1 MTRSFKM
8 TIAGVAA
15 ATLAAPAAAV
25 DIKAGDWTVSIGG
38 IVNAYVTRNS
48 CTGSQAIG
56 GLALATEALGCG
68 GLEDRT
74 VIGNG
79 LLPNA
84 LITSVK
90 TKQEGVDIGALIMI
104 GSAVSSNDSISNNN
118 NLDVRQGYL
127 TFGTPELGTLKLG
140 RDYGLYSQT
149 ATLADMTLLGVG
161 APISATQRNRVSL
174 GHIGAGYTYL
184 GHYGQIMYTTPSL
197 GGLTVSAGV
206 MSPVDSFANVF
217 TAGTAPQFQALATF
231 AFTGGKVWAGGKVQ
245 KFDGPSAANPGFTM
259 RGVDAGATYALGP
272 IGLLANVQIGRGLGI
287 LADGD
292 SGGKKQFNYLTQ
304 ATYQLTSKAKA
315 GVGWGKSRLRDGAGT
330 DLRYNSDITG
340 GLYYSLTKSLT
351 LAAELSQTR
360 SKDFVG
366 DSAKVK
372 AGSLGAILFF

>member
-8 TIAGVAA
+8 TLAGVAA
-15 ATLAAPAAAV
+15 ATLAGPAAAV
-25 DIKAGDWTVSIGG
+25 DIKAGDWTVSLGG
-38 IVNAYVTRNS
+38 FVNAYLTRNS
-48 CTGSQAIG
+48 CTGSQAIQ
-56 GLALATEALGCG
+56 GLALAGQALGCG
-68 GLEDRT
+68 GVDDRT

-90 TKQEGVDIGALIMI
+90 TKQEGIDIGALIMI

-149 ATLADMTLLGVG
+149 AILADMTLLGVG

-184 GHYGQIMYTTPSL
+184 GHYGQITYTTPSL

-206 MSPVDSFANVF
+206 MSPVDAFANPDF
-217 TAGTAPQFQALATF
+217 IAGAEPQGQALATF
-231 AFTGGKVWAGGKVQ
+231 TFSGGKAWVGGKAQ
-245 KFDGPSAANPGFTM
+245 HFDGTTGKGFTM
-259 RGVDAGATYALGP
+259 RGVEAGATYALGP
-272 IGLLANVQIGRGLGI
+272 IGLLGNVQVGRGLGI
-287 LADGD
+287 LADAD

-304 ATYQLTSKAKA
+304 ATYQVTSKAKA
-315 GVGWGKSRLRDGAGT
+315 GLGWGKSRLRDGAGT
-330 DLRYNSDITG
+330 ELRYNSNITG
-340 GLYYSLTKSLT
+340 GLYYSLTKALT
-351 LAAELSQTR
+351 LTAELSQTR

-372 AGSLGAILFF
+372 AASMGAFLFF